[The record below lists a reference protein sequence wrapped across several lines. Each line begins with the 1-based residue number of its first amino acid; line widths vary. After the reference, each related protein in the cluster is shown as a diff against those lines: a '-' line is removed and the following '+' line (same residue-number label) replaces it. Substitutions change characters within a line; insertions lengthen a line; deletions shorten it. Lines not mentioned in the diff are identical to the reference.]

1 MRLTRSVYSRQLL
14 VSSSAAAMLA
24 GECGFGSP
32 SNDCREVSTARTS
45 YEVLHWFCR
54 MSKQMEPS
62 AYTFGWNMEVRNF
75 TAGGLFGYSSVKV
88 MLSLNTPPSNAVSSG
103 PRMTAFHTM
112 MFSSVGQAPTPGGGS
127 FCIICRSFIR
137 RRRAAVDMTLAGV
150 AAYSDL
156 AVETA
161 GADLRAGGCMTALHD
176 REASLEARHRH
187 LLRNALGIRF
197 HYFNYPLSL
206 QLGLR
211 LDSAQLFSTSGLLIA
226 SSVGLIASFVG
237 LIASSVGLI
246 ASSVGLIASSAGGAS
261 CGVLGL
267 SRSQILGRGTSGLA
281 CRIVSSLIVCRG
293 CVLRCPRSLSVQFS
307 AGAPRGSP
315 AGSSL
320 RSPSGS
326 SLRSSSAGGASC
338 GVLGLS
344 RFPIL
349 CRGAS
354 GLACRIVS
362 SLAFRIVSSLIVC
375 RGCVLRCPRSLSV
388 QILGRGAS
396 GLACRI
402 VSSLIA
408 CRIVS
413 SLIACQIAS
422 LIRYNKQF
430 WLQTWPT
437 ALHTSTSKTCPVSMA
452 MSRAD
457 QPLNAQTEAGR
468 LYKAMKGLGTDEKT
482 IIDVM
487 ARRPSHQRA
496 EIARAFKTAY
506 GKELV
511 DAFKSELSGSF
522 YKTCKSLC
530 YVLCEFD
537 AICLREAMEGIG
549 TDEEALIDIL
559 TTRSNYQIR
568 AIKEAFERLFH
579 RNLESDV
586 RSETS
591 GDFRKVLVSLLT
603 AGREE
608 GPVRPEAV
616 AADAETLYRA
626 GEGRLGTD
634 EDTLNRLL
642 CSRSPAHVAAV
653 ADAYK
658 KKRHRGLQDAIAAE
672 TSGDYRNALLSV
684 VSFAED
690 PARQVY
696 AVSSPCRHVA
706 GMLYRSMKGA
716 GTNDRRLQR
725 TIIGFC
731 ESDMPA
737 VKAAFQRQYGESLA
751 VMIRGDTSGD
761 YERVL
766 LTLIG
771 DA

>member
-1 MRLTRSVYSRQLL
+1 
-14 VSSSAAAMLA
+14 
-24 GECGFGSP
+24 
-32 SNDCREVSTARTS
+32 
-45 YEVLHWFCR
+45 
-54 MSKQMEPS
+54 
-62 AYTFGWNMEVRNF
+62 
-75 TAGGLFGYSSVKV
+75 
-88 MLSLNTPPSNAVSSG
+88 
-103 PRMTAFHTM
+103 
-112 MFSSVGQAPTPGGGS
+112 
-127 FCIICRSFIR
+127 
-137 RRRAAVDMTLAGV
+137 
-150 AAYSDL
+150 
-156 AVETA
+156 
-161 GADLRAGGCMTALHD
+161 
-176 REASLEARHRH
+176 
-187 LLRNALGIRF
+187 
-197 HYFNYPLSL
+197 
-206 QLGLR
+206 
-211 LDSAQLFSTSGLLIA
+211 
-226 SSVGLIASFVG
+226 
-237 LIASSVGLI
+237 
-246 ASSVGLIASSAGGAS
+246 
-261 CGVLGL
+261 
-267 SRSQILGRGTSGLA
+267 
-281 CRIVSSLIVCRG
+281 
-293 CVLRCPRSLSVQFS
+293 
-307 AGAPRGSP
+307 
-315 AGSSL
+315 
-320 RSPSGS
+320 
-326 SLRSSSAGGASC
+326 
-338 GVLGLS
+338 
-344 RFPIL
+344 
-349 CRGAS
+349 
-354 GLACRIVS
+354 
-362 SLAFRIVSSLIVC
+362 
-375 RGCVLRCPRSLSV
+375 
-388 QILGRGAS
+388 
-396 GLACRI
+396 
-402 VSSLIA
+402 
-408 CRIVS
+408 
-413 SLIACQIAS
+413 
-422 LIRYNKQF
+422 
-430 WLQTWPT
+430 
-437 ALHTSTSKTCPVSMA
+437 MA

-537 AICLREAMEGIG
+537 AICLREAMEGVG

-690 PARQVY
+690 PAR
-696 AVSSPCRHVA
+696 HVA